1 MSQSIPLVFSTQ
13 NVFQGPHPNTRR
25 QAHVTAR
32 RLQQNN
38 RRQAAVNAANAAAR
52 APVEEAQLVSACWHS
67 DTALLHSAQSP

>member
-1 MSQSIPLVFSTQ
+1 MSQSVPLVFPTQ
-13 NVFQGPHPNTRR
+13 NVFQQVPHSNITR

-67 DTALLHSAQSP
+67 DTALLHSA

>member
-1 MSQSIPLVFSTQ
+1 MSQSFSLVLPTQ
-13 NVFQGPHPNTRR
+13 SVLQVPYPSTRR

-32 RLQQNN
+32 RLQQNK

-67 DTALLHSAQSP
+67 DTALLHSAESS